1 MITPTGTPRRTKRM
15 TAEELAASSGRAGR
29 SELVKGVYVAMSPGS
44 GGHGFLAARAAFRL
58 GEFVERH
65 AHLGRVYGAETGF
78 ILFRNPDTVR
88 APDAAFLRFPRA
100 DHPLDQQGFIEGPP
114 DLAVEVVS
122 PNDTAREVAA
132 KVDDYL
138 KAGTPLVWVIRPA
151 ERTVTVHRRPG
162 GADGAVGPVG
172 ADEARVLGE
181 GDVLDGGDVLPG
193 FEIEVGRF
201 FD

>member
-1 MITPTGTPRRTKRM
+1 MITPTRTPRRTKRM
-15 TAEELAASSGRAGR
+15 TAEELAAWPGRAGR
-29 SELVKGVYVAMSPGS
+29 SELVRGVYVAMSPGS
-44 GGHGFLAARAAFRL
+44 GGHGFLTARVALRL
-58 GEFVERH
+58 GAFVESH

-100 DHPLDQQGFIEGPP
+100 DHPLDQPGFVDGPP

-122 PNDTAREVAA
+122 PGDTGREVAA

-138 KAGTPLVWVIRPA
+138 TAGTPVVWVVRPSD
-151 ERTVTVHRRPG
+151 RTVTVYRRVAG
-162 GADGAVGPVG
+162 GDGAAG
-172 ADEARVLGE
+172 AVETRVLGE
-181 GDVLDGGDVLPG
+181 SDVLDGGDVLPG
-193 FEIEVGRF
+193 LAIEVGRL